1 MASDNLG
8 IHMLVG
14 EHALCESV
22 HAIKGRMRKSSG
34 AATGKDAYH
43 RDQDFVWMSSTD
55 MNGEVGIINTI
66 CQGEKTIRRS

>member
-1 MASDNLG
+1 
-8 IHMLVG
+8 
-14 EHALCESV
+14 
-22 HAIKGRMRKSSG
+22 MRKSSG